1 MKLTI
6 YMILTYFFRQQ
17 LILVQVALAI
27 PCNEVLKKMLIYEH
41 LLYKLLYGTE
51 QKWLLLRLKFDVCVK
66 IYSVKY

>member
-27 PCNEVLKKMLIYEH
+27 PCNEVLKKMLLYEH

-51 QKWLLLRLKFDVCVK
+51 QKWLLLRLKLDVCVK
-66 IYSVKY
+66 INSVKY